1 MTDFTIGSEARCSDG
16 DCGTVSR
23 VIVDPVAKTVTHLV
37 VTPRFGYGRLVPL
50 ELVEPGT
57 DEVRLRCTEAQ
68 FDALDAAEE
77 TRFLEGAE
85 GHAGYGAEE
94 ALYWPYYSIG
104 MGGMA
109 IGDTGLAP
117 LADLPQTMTLDTVPA
132 GEVGIRRGEP
142 VEATDGPIGKV
153 QGLVVDPGSHRVT
166 HVLLQEGHLWGRKE
180 VAIPIG
186 SVTSIDDGIRLG
198 MSKQEVQDLP
208 PVELGSHG

>member
-37 VTPRFGYGRLVPL
+37 VTPRFGPGRLVPL
-50 ELVEPGT
+50 DLVEPGT

-77 TRFLEGAE
+77 TRFLEGAD

-104 MGGMA
+104 MGGVA

-117 LADLPQTMTLDTVPA
+117 LADLPADHDA
-132 GEVGIRRGEP
+132 GRGPRP
-142 VEATDGPIGKV
+142 VRSASAGVSRSRQPTARSARSRASSSTRAATG
-153 QGLVVDPGSHRVT
+153 
-166 HVLLQEGHLWGRKE
+166 
-180 VAIPIG
+180 
-186 SVTSIDDGIRLG
+186 
-198 MSKQEVQDLP
+198 
-208 PVELGSHG
+208 